1 MLALLPVDGLPEIR
15 PGDDLPALLADK
27 LRPGRD
33 PALKDGD
40 VLVVTQKI
48 VSKAENRFVALADVR
63 PSARA
68 TTLAQETNK
77 EAALVELVLRESTDV
92 VRAAPH
98 VLITRHRLGH
108 IMANAG
114 IDASNIGQADAGKVL
129 LLPKDP
135 DSSAAAIRAHL
146 AEHLGINVAVIISD
160 SFGRPWRMGT
170 INVAIGVAG
179 MAALVDERGKVDRDG
194 RELQMTQIAVADAI
208 AAAAGLVMGEGNEG
222 IPVTVVRGWADHG
235 PAQTSVSL
243 LRAQTEDLFR

>member
-15 PGDDLPALLADK
+15 PGDDLPALLAK
-27 LRPGRD
+27 RLRAGAS
-33 PALKDGD
+33 PALANGD

-48 VSKAENRFVALADVR
+48 VSKAENRFVALADVT

-68 TTLAQETNK
+68 VTLAQQTNK
-77 EAALVELVLRESTDV
+77 EAALVELVLRESTDI

-114 IDASNIGQADAGKVL
+114 IDASNIGQADAAKVL
-129 LLPKDP
+129 LLPEDP
-135 DSSAAAIRAHL
+135 DASAAVIRAHL
-146 AEHLGINVAVIISD
+146 LEHLGLDVAVIISD

-179 MAALVDERGKVDRDG
+179 MAALFDERGKADRDG

-208 AAAAGLVMGEGNEG
+208 AAGAGLVMGEGSEG
-222 IPVTVVRGWADHG
+222 IPVTVVRGWVDHG
-235 PAQTSVSL
+235 TAQTSASL
-243 LRAQTEDLFR
+243 LRPQTEDLFR